1 MMKIL
6 SRQVVFLFLVF
17 VSLQGCD
24 KQEMGIQSASVAKA
38 DDTPAP
44 PKDPPLVITQH
55 IMKRGTTA
63 YDAIR
68 STGLPPK
75 TVYELLTIAKDVSPL
90 DNLKEGTIF
99 KALWSDQNQSE
110 LKKIVVERTPT
121 EDLVFETNGLNWYA
135 TTVKHPET
143 VEVVT
148 YTNEVENSLWDSA
161 SEVGM
166 DHVLITQL
174 AEIFAWQ
181 VDFNREV
188 RSGDRW
194 RIVVEKRVAKGRQ
207 VGWGNILA
215 AEYEN
220 LGEVFQAIRF
230 PQQGSPASY
239 YEADGSSMR
248 KMFLKSP
255 MRFGRITSPFTGKRF
270 HPVLKYY
277 RPHNGVDYAAP
288 VGTPIM
294 AVGGGKIVEIGTYG
308 AQGKK
313 ITIRHNSVY
322 KTSYLHMNGFA
333 KGLKNGA
340 KVEQGQIIGYVG
352 TTGLTTGP
360 HLHFAFFERGVYVD
374 PLGMKFPSADP
385 VDEDKIEDFRKITA
399 AVLALLPDWKVA
411 SNDRIVPRVLAPN

>member
-1 MMKIL
+1 MMNKTIGQFFFL
-6 SRQVVFLFLVF
+6 SLVF
-17 VSLQGCD
+17 VLHACD
-24 KQEMGIQSASVAKA
+24 KQEKSISNLGTAKA
-38 DDTPAP
+38 AETVTTPEET
-44 PKDPPLVITQH
+44 PLITSQH
-55 IMKRGTTA
+55 VMKRGTTA

-90 DNLKEGTIF
+90 DSLKTGTVF
-99 KALWSDQNQSE
+99 KAMWSDE
-110 LKKIVVERTPT
+110 GRTDLKKIVVEKSPT
-121 EDLVFETNGLNWYA
+121 DDLVFETNGLNWYA
-135 TTVKHPET
+135 TTVTHPQS

-148 YTNEVENSLWDSA
+148 YTNTVESNLWDSA

-166 DHVLITQL
+166 DHVLISQL

-194 RIVVEKRVAKGRQ
+194 RIVVEKKVAKGRQ
-207 VGWGNILA
+207 IGWGNILA

-230 PQQGSPASY
+230 PQEGSPASY
-239 YEADGSSMR
+239 YEVDGSSMR

-255 MRFGRITSPFTGKRF
+255 MRFGRITSTFTGKRF
-270 HPVLKYY
+270 HPVLKHY

-294 AVGGGKIVEIGTYG
+294 AVGGGKIVELGYNG
-308 AQGKK
+308 AQGKM
-313 ITIRHNSVY
+313 ITLRHNSVY
-322 KTSYLHMNGFA
+322 KTSYFHMNGFA
-333 KGLKNGA
+333 KGLRKGS

-352 TTGLTTGP
+352 NTGLTTGP
-360 HLHFAFFERGVYVD
+360 HLHFAFFEGGVYVD

-385 VDEDKIEDFRKITA
+385 VDEKDMEDFRKIA
-399 AVLALLPDWKVA
+399 ATVLAMLPNWKVA
-411 SNDRIVPRVLAPN
+411 NNEHRVPLVLAPN